1 MELKNRKG
9 QAVFAGL
16 TNLVFGLIIVGA
28 LLGVGIYTMAQL
40 TTQVGNVA
48 GNNSNAQNAVSLIQ
62 TQVISIP
69 SWIPI
74 LVTIVIIGV
83 VLGALFLALGFLQSR
98 AR

>member
-1 MELKNRKG
+1 MEFGKRKG
-9 QAVFAGL
+9 QAVFSGL

-40 TTQVGNVA
+40 STQVGNVA
-48 GNNSNAQNAVSLIQ
+48 GNNSNAQNAVNVVNA
-62 TQVISIP
+62 QVISIP
-69 SWIPI
+69 TWIPI

-83 VLGALFLALGFLQSR
+83 VLGALFLALGFLQNR